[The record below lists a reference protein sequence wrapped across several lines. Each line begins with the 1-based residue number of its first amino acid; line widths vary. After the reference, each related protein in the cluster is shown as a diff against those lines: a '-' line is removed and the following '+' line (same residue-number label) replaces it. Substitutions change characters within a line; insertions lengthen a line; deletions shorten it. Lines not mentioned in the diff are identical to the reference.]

1 MHKLVEED
9 VLQSLYI
16 NIKDCYNTMNF
27 YAELSNLDYIKI
39 NIQRI
44 KKKRFFLKNISLM
57 YDNLVNMIKT
67 SRTRTTVKQYLLPEI
82 MINTGI
88 EV

>member
-1 MHKLVEED
+1 
-9 VLQSLYI
+9 
-16 NIKDCYNTMNF
+16 MNF